1 MKQILIISGKGGTG
15 KTVVTASFASLAE
28 NKVLVDCDVDAANLH
43 LILNPESQEV
53 HDFKSGKTA
62 FIDKNQCCSCGLC
75 ESLCRFEAI
84 SKNVSDD
91 KYFVDP
97 VSCEGCGFCALACP
111 SGAIEMKE
119 NLSGQWFVSKTRFGL
134 FVHAKLGVAE
144 ENSGKLVA
152 TVKQKAK
159 ELAKEHNV
167 DWIIV
172 DGSPGIGCPVIAS
185 LSDVDC
191 AVVVCEPTVS
201 GIHDAK
207 RVIEV
212 ANHFK
217 VPSKIVINK
226 FDLNIDMTKNIEM
239 FAKES
244 DIEVVGRIPFDK
256 RIVESVSQRK
266 TVIEDGD
273 QDLIEHFSKIWI
285 KIKQGLAES

>member
-15 KTVVTASFASLAE
+15 KTVVTAAFASLAE
-28 NKVLVDCDVDAANLH
+28 NKILVDCDVDAANLH

-53 HDFKSGKTA
+53 HEFRSGKTA
-62 FIDKNQCCSCGLC
+62 FISKDQCCSCGLC
-75 ESLCRFEAI
+75 QSLCRFEAI
-84 SKNVSDD
+84 KKDTLSDKFLID
-91 KYFVDP
+91 S

-119 NLSGQWFVSKTRFGL
+119 NLSGQWFVSNTRFGL
-134 FVHAKLGVAE
+134 FVHAKLGIAE

-159 ELAKEHNV
+159 ELAKKNNV

-191 AVVVCEPTVS
+191 AIIVSEPTVS

-207 RVIEV
+207 RVMEV
-212 ANHFK
+212 ADHFK
-217 VPSKIVINK
+217 VPVKMIINK
-226 FDLNIDMTKNIEM
+226 FDLNEDMTKKIEM
-239 FAKES
+239 FSLES
-244 DIEVVGRIPFDK
+244 NIEVIGKIPFDK
-256 RIVESVSQRK
+256 RIVESVSQGK
-266 TVIEDGD
+266 TVIENGN
-273 QDLIEHFSKIWI
+273 QDLIKCFSEIWERV
-285 KIKQGLAES
+285 KKGFFAL